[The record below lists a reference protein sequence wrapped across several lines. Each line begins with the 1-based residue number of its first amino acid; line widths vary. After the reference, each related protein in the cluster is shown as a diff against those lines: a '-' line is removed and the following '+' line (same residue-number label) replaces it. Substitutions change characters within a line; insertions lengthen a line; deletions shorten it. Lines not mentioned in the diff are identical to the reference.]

1 MYIFPAL
8 DFKVTH
14 PEIPK
19 PHLGVLKVIETW
31 IKVCSNDLDCSS
43 LLIHEMRD
51 FLRKISVLGHEY
63 KAWCQKIGSCL
74 HLEVQT
80 FLSKRHSDTT
90 MKVI

>member
-1 MYIFPAL
+1 MYNFPAL
-8 DFKVTH
+8 DLKVTH

-43 LLIHEMRD
+43 LIIHEMRD

-80 FLSKRHSDTT
+80 FLNKRH
-90 MKVI
+90 